1 MANMK
6 IDEVEGIGPSYGEK
20 LRAMGVADTD
30 LLLEKGCTKDGR
42 KAIAEATGIPEKIVL
57 KWVNMADLFRI
68 QGVGSEFAELLECAG
83 VDTVKEL
90 RTRNAAN
97 LAQKCAE
104 VNDEKKL
111 TRRVPSEAT
120 VSDWVEQ
127 AKQLDPVVTH

>member
-1 MANMK
+1 MANLK
-6 IDEVEGIGPSYGEK
+6 IEDVEGIGPSYGDK
-20 LRAMGVADTD
+20 LRGCGVTDTD
-30 LLLEKGCTKDGR
+30 SLLDKGCSKAGR
-42 KAIAEATGIPEKIVL
+42 RELAEAAGISEALVL

-68 QGVGSEFAELLECAG
+68 QGVGAEYAELLECAG

-111 TRRVPSEAT
+111 TRRVPSEST
-120 VSDWVEQ
+120 VTEWIEQ
-127 AKQLDPVVTH
+127 AKQLEPKVTH